1 MSSSVE
7 KIPIIPF
14 QKYLIE
20 ILQDDTLIKKTPKT
34 KEILS
39 RRKNTFIKEYLKI
52 NNVSIS
58 STCSVKTENVYFKQ

>member
-20 ILQDDTLIKKTPKT
+20 ILQDDALIKKTPKT

-52 NNVSIS
+52 NNIINMFS
-58 STCSVKTENVYFKQ
+58 KN